1 MNTKKTIKKFDTHPL
16 QVEKQ
21 KLTELVKYVLEQ
33 RDLLEQMGCLSLE
46 EFGSELNR
54 KTGFVN
60 ANLSAV
66 AMAKEEEW
74 NRLNT
79 IEKILS
85 TVDLKNE
92 DVDADGNF
100 TKQFESLLNAKHT
113 IYFTDEEM
121 IINKKLDTIIK
132 SYNALPLDDRQKII
146 VNRSNEMQIS
156 PFVRY

>member
-1 MNTKKTIKKFDTHPL
+1 MKTKKTIKKFDTHPL

-21 KLTELVKYVLEQ
+21 KLTELVKYVMEQ
-33 RDLLEQMGCLSLE
+33 RDLLEQVGCLSLA

-79 IEKILS
+79 IEKMLS

-92 DVDADGNF
+92 DVDGDGNF
-100 TKQFESLLNAKHT
+100 TKEFESLLNAKHT
-113 IYFTDEEM
+113 IYFTDQEM
-121 IINKKLDTIIK
+121 IINKKIDTIIK
-132 SYNALPLDDRQKII
+132 SYNALPFDDRKKMI
-146 VNRSNEMQIS
+146 VNRGNEMQIN
-156 PFVRY
+156 PFIRY

>member
-21 KLTELVKYVLEQ
+21 KLTELVKYVMEQ
-33 RDLLEQMGCLSLE
+33 RDLLEQVGCLSLA

-79 IEKILS
+79 IEKMLS

-92 DVDADGNF
+92 DVDGDGNF
-100 TKQFESLLNAKHT
+100 TKEFESLLNAKHT
-113 IYFTDEEM
+113 IYFTDQEM
-121 IINKKLDTIIK
+121 IINKKIDTIIK
-132 SYNALPLDDRQKII
+132 SYNALPFDDRKKMI
-146 VNRSNEMQIS
+146 VNRGNEMQIN
-156 PFVRY
+156 PFIRY